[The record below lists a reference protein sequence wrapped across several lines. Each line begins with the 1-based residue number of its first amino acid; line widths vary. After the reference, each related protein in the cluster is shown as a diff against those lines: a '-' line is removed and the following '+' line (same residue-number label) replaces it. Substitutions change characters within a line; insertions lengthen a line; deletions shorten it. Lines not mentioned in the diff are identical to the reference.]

1 LIETVLIAPLVIIG
15 IIVGLKAID
24 TFVLEPRRKRK

>member
-1 LIETVLIAPLVIIG
+1 MIETVLIAPIVIIG

-24 TFVLEPRRKRK
+24 TFVLEPRRKKN